1 MKKLIGIVPASN
13 NLYKTDFVY
22 EDKYSISNNYITRVK
37 ESGGIPIGV
46 LPQGIYIED
55 ENLEIYDGFVMT
67 GGGKIHSYHIQ
78 VVDYAIKNNK
88 PFLGICMGMQ
98 TLAIYFLLCK
108 EKEKRNYN
116 GNIVK
121 LYEELRKSKY
131 NFTEPVEGHR
141 NAELTYTMDI
151 SMPVGILPLDVLK
164 IMQECKEIKSIGLW
178 GWVDDNTI
186 IWFIKFWIYI

>member
-98 TLAIYFLLCK
+98 TLAIYFLL
-108 EKEKRNYN
+108 
-116 GNIVK
+116 
-121 LYEELRKSKY
+121 
-131 NFTEPVEGHR
+131 
-141 NAELTYTMDI
+141 
-151 SMPVGILPLDVLK
+151 
-164 IMQECKEIKSIGLW
+164 
-178 GWVDDNTI
+178 
-186 IWFIKFWIYI
+186 